1 MNKQQRDANI
11 AFFNSMISMTK
22 EGGTYIWP
30 DENAVFTIKNG
41 KMIGALNDCRKV
53 LKITSKAFAKSVLRK
68 KKA

>member
-11 AFFNSMISMTK
+11 AYFNSIISMTK

-30 DENAVFTIKNG
+30 DENATFTIKKG
-41 KMIGALNDCRKV
+41 KMVGSLSDCRKV
-53 LKITSKAFAKSVLRK
+53 LKITSKAFAKEVLRK